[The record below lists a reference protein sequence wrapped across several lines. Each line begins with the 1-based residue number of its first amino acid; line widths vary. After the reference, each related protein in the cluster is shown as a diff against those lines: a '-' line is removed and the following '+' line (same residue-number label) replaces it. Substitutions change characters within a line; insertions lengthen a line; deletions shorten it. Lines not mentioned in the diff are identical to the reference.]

1 MINRNDMVNEQM
13 EQEIHARVSGI
24 RRELEEAALER
35 WGRAPEI
42 IAVSKTVEAPRVNLL
57 RQSGI
62 ARLGENRVQEIME
75 KLPYLDASFRIDL
88 IGRLQNNKV
97 KYIIDK
103 VGMIQ
108 SLDRMSLAQ
117 EIDRRAQQH
126 QLRMPVLIQ
135 VNIGDEPQKGGVPV
149 QETIAFARMAAA
161 LPGLE
166 IRGLMAVMPD
176 LDDDMQLRP
185 YFVRMRSLFD
195 ALREENIA
203 GTRIEEL
210 SMGMSGDYLL
220 AAQEGATHVRIGSAI
235 FGTRAYAAPAGQDG
249 DNLKGDIN
257 S

>member
-1 MINRNDMVNEQM
+1 M
-13 EQEIHARVSGI
+13 EQEMLARVAAI
-24 RRELEEAALER
+24 RQELEAAAVQR

-42 IAVSKTVEAPRVNLL
+42 IAVSKTVDASRVNLVKEA
-57 RQSGI
+57 GI
-62 ARLGENRVQEIME
+62 TRLGENRVQEIME
-75 KLPYLDASFRIDL
+75 KMPYLDASFQIDL

-126 QLRMPVLIQ
+126 GLRMPVLVQ
-135 VNIGDEPQKGGVPV
+135 VNIGDEPQKGGVP
-149 QETIAFARMAAA
+149 IADTLSFARQAAA
-161 LPGLE
+161 LPGIE

-176 LDDDMQLRP
+176 LDDDTQLRP
-185 YFVRMRSLFD
+185 YFVRMRSLFE

-203 GTRIEEL
+203 GTNIEEL

-235 FGTRAYAAPAGQDG
+235 FGSRNYGVPVEPKEVTTQGGY
-249 DNLKGDIN
+249 
-257 S
+257 

>member
-1 MINRNDMVNEQM
+1 M
-13 EQEIHARVSGI
+13 EQEMLARVHAI
-24 RRELEEAALER
+24 RRELEEAVAER

-57 RQSGI
+57 KG
-62 ARLGENRVQEIME
+62 AGLNRLGENRVQEIME
-75 KLPYLDASFRIDL
+75 KLPYLDASFQIDL

-103 VGMIQ
+103 VCMIQ

-126 QLRMPVLIQ
+126 GLRMPVLVQ
-135 VNIGDEPQKGGVPV
+135 VNIGSEPQKGGVPV
-149 QETIAFARMAAA
+149 EETLSFARQAAA

-185 YFVRMRSLFD
+185 YFTRMRKLFD

-203 GTRIEEL
+203 GTSIEEL

-235 FGTRAYAAPAGQDG
+235 FGSRMTGAQPQSPEATIQGG
-249 DNLKGDIN
+249 N
-257 S
+257 

>member
-1 MINRNDMVNEQM
+1 M
-13 EQEIHARVSGI
+13 EKEIVARVEAI
-24 RRELEEAALER
+24 RRELEYAAVDR

-42 IAVSKTVEAPRVNLL
+42 IAVSKTVEASRVNLL
-57 RQSGI
+57 KNADI

-75 KLPYLDASFRIDL
+75 KLPYLDASFQIDL

-126 QLRMPVLIQ
+126 GLCMPVLVQ
-135 VNIGDEPQKGGVPV
+135 VNIGNEPQKGGVPV
-149 QETIAFARMAAA
+149 DDTFSFVKQAAA
-161 LPGLE
+161 LPGLQ

-176 LDDDMQLRP
+176 LDDDDQLRP
-185 YFVRMRSLFD
+185 YFTRMRSLFD
-195 ALREENIA
+195 ALREESIA
-203 GTRIEEL
+203 GTCIEEL

-235 FGTRAYAAPAGQDG
+235 FGSRSICASAEPHEAITQGGY
-249 DNLKGDIN
+249 
-257 S
+257 